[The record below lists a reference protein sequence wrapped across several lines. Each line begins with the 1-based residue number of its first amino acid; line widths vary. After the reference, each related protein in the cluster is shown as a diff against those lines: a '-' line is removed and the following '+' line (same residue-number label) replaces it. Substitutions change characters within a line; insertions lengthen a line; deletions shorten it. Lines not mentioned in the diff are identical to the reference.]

1 MCFDFPLFVVQ
12 QHLYTLQKS
21 VFSNHQPILL
31 AKDYAQQ
38 LQTISFQNQFY
49 YCYISTQSTLMVFLY
64 PHTLCLALHL
74 PYSPKQMHLHII
86 EQQLF
91 LTCWYKTE
99 QYQMQQINILKNTL
113 KNAYFP
119 KNLTPLTCTPL
130 SNGFLMFSYQSEN
143 GTISFGY
150 WDDNLSWHFLCAQSD
165 YESKIRELQVAFSES
180 QNSLKNIYENKIN
193 QLQQQIKSATT
204 QYNELMRVA
213 QAYKNEVLKRN
224 KKY

>member
-1 MCFDFPLFVVQ
+1 
-12 QHLYTLQKS
+12 
-21 VFSNHQPILL
+21 
-31 AKDYAQQ
+31 
-38 LQTISFQNQFY
+38 
-49 YCYISTQSTLMVFLY
+49 
-64 PHTLCLALHL
+64 
-74 PYSPKQMHLHII
+74 
-86 EQQLF
+86 
-91 LTCWYKTE
+91 
-99 QYQMQQINILKNTL
+99 MQQINILKNTL

-143 GTISFGY
+143 DTISFGY